1 MRAEIILVGDELLE
15 DMHGVLPEYILELLG
30 AMGADLDERGYALGR
45 LSVVGDTPGE
55 LAPLLEDA
63 EERGV
68 DLVVTIGGLG
78 PTHDDRVR
86 EEVTAVVGLGPPGI
100 HPDAF
105 RWLVD
110 TFRRKGIDVPEEGG
124 SWERMGQV
132 PVGVDPIHN
141 IEGMAAGLAFR
152 LGERT
157 EVRCLPG
164 VTFEALPMWRQVVLP
179 DLDRNG
185 APAPGQVRS
194 VLIVKGVGE
203 GIVGP
208 AVEKFALEHPG
219 VRTRINLMDPDG
231 HRFRSIKVTL
241 TGGPDAMAMAVPALM
256 AEFDPIAGVT
266 VELVEGGGP

>member
-1 MRAEIILVGDELLE
+1 MILVGDELLE
-15 DMHGVLPEYILELLG
+15 DMHGVQPGYIRELLDTLG
-30 AMGADLDERGYALGR
+30 SDMEGRGYALGR
-45 LSVVGDTPGE
+45 LTVAGDTPGE

-63 EERGV
+63 RERNV

-86 EEVTAVVGLGPPGI
+86 EEVASVMGLGPPRT

-105 RWLVD
+105 RWLVE

-124 SWERMGQV
+124 PWERMGQV
-132 PVGVDPIHN
+132 PAGVDPIHN

-152 LGERT
+152 LGGRT

-179 DLDRNG
+179 DLDRQG

-194 VLIVKGVGE
+194 VLTVKGAGE
-203 GIVGP
+203 GVVGP
-208 AVEKFALEHPG
+208 LVERFSLEHPG
-219 VRTRINLMDPDG
+219 IRARINLMDPDG

-241 TGGPDAMAMAVPALM
+241 TGDPDAMAVAVPELM
-256 AEFDPIAGVT
+256 AEFEPVAGVT
-266 VELVEGGGP
+266 VQLEGGGGP